1 MPRTAPV
8 GFIVIVTRIALHS
21 PCHLQGS
28 NLCKA
33 CAGMLDRSCSD
44 VQLISVRA
52 ALAHWL
58 IDVKSSRPVLTALKF
73 NPVPDPECPK
83 CHHEDIERLDPVIP
97 RWLACRACGH
107 MWSSRTKYSQAE
119 RAMVLAQKCPN
130 ERQ

>member
-1 MPRTAPV
+1 
-8 GFIVIVTRIALHS
+8 
-21 PCHLQGS
+21 
-28 NLCKA
+28 
-33 CAGMLDRSCSD
+33 MLDRSCFADNSF
-44 VQLISVRA
+44 SA
-52 ALAHWL
+52 CATLAHPL
-58 IDVKSSRPVLTALKF
+58 IGVKSSPPVLTALKF